1 LRRTSVIAVGE
12 LVLEQDKESAEVILH
27 QALRAA
33 ADRDADDARG
43 AQDRRDRN
51 TELAEDQDPCNQR
64 DRDGR
69 QVAEYAADGRGTL
82 DLLGIVHAGGQP
94 LAETSD
100 KTGGRAAGNPGR
112 RRDQDNAQACDR
124 GRAPAREV
132 EIGKNLLD

>member
-43 AQDRRDRN
+43 AQDRR
-51 TELAEDQDPCNQR
+51 
-64 DRDGR
+64 
-69 QVAEYAADGRGTL
+69 
-82 DLLGIVHAGGQP
+82 
-94 LAETSD
+94 
-100 KTGGRAAGNPGR
+100 
-112 RRDQDNAQACDR
+112 RDQDNAQACDR

-132 EIGKNLLD
+132 EIGKNPLD